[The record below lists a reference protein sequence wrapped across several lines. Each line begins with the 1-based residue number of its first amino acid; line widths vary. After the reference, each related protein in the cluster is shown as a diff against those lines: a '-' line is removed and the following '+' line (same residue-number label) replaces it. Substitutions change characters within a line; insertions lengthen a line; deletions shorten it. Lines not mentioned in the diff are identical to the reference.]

1 MPHPHEEQ
9 QQLDLSGLSN
19 DDLTQLLVARQIQLV
34 NEQLT
39 NLQRAGAFQ
48 EDLEGALVPFINI
61 EEARGAAAARQ
72 IGGIQDTQAD
82 LLSRQM
88 DIISSGN
95 AATPEQIALIN
106 QSADAAIAAGETDID
121 RFVEDS
127 FRVLRDELAPSLGLR
142 PGDTPVLDRGG
153 LISRESVR
161 QRSGLSNIINAARA
175 RDMLNFPLA
184 SNQLSSQTIGAQ
196 QSLSESMRQFQE
208 QLRQQAFMNRQTLT
222 NQGLTGSLGLAG
234 SATPNIAGSTAALT
248 GLSGAQ
254 LTSNAAVQAANIG
267 ANTQTGFGL
276 SDYASLA
283 GGIGGL
289 LTGINNFI
297 SSSKKIKDVISDL
310 DGNAVLAAIK
320 RLPIEIWKY
329 KGDNTPHVGTYAED
343 FQEGFGLGDGKSIPI
358 VDIVG
363 VLTSGVKTL
372 AEKIER
378 MEGFGL
384 AHGSSSS
391 S

>member
-48 EDLEGALVPFINI
+48 EDIEGALVPFINI

-161 QRSGLSNIINAARA
+161 QRSGLSNIINSARA

-184 SNQLSSQTIGAQ
+184 SNQLTSQTIGAQ
-196 QSLSESMRQFQE
+196 QSLTESMRQFQE
-208 QLRQQAFMNRQTLT
+208 QLLQQAFLNRQTLT

-267 ANTQTGFGL
+267 ADAQSGFGL
-276 SDYASLA
+276 TDYATLA
-283 GGIGGL
+283 GGVGGL
-289 LTGINNFI
+289 LTGISNFY
-297 SSSKKIKDVISDL
+297 SSKKIKDVISDL